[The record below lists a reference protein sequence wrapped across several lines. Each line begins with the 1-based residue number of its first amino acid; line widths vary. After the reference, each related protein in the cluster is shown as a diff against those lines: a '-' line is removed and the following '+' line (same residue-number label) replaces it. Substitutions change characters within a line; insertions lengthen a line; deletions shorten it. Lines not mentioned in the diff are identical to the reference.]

1 MTQLWENYKKA
12 CNDYLQAFCQK
23 HDFDFNSVDTGWVV
37 DKPGTIIV
45 IGDYF
50 VSMEDIIVDIE
61 QNVPE
66 EKFLEYYDWS
76 LNDGCNWNYETWL
89 RGGPIPLEYYDMDV
103 KINEF
108 KRYLD
113 NYKKDDC
120 PFLS

>member
-23 HDFDFNSVDTGWVV
+23 HDFDFNGVDTGWVA
-37 DKPGTIIV
+37 DKPGTIV
-45 IGDYF
+45 EIGDYF
-50 VSMEDIIVDIE
+50 VSIEDIIVDIE
-61 QNVPE
+61 QNIPE

-113 NYKKDDC
+113 TCKKDDC
-120 PFLS
+120 PF